1 MNVLA
6 VAGGLRTPDRRVG
19 LLKTL
24 VCRHVTAAMRLRD
37 VPMSRTKNRKSEQP
51 GHYCWACDRRR
62 PNEKFSGRGHARH
75 VCKKCA
81 KLGSEELAFRQ
92 ACRNLERCATWEGI
106 IPRKRRKSF
115 QAFLNHRD
123 PRIRAL
129 AEQMQAEDRATR
141 ELLVNA
147 ELDEMAPG

>member
-1 MNVLA
+1 
-6 VAGGLRTPDRRVG
+6 
-19 LLKTL
+19 
-24 VCRHVTAAMRLRD
+24 
-37 VPMSRTKNRKSEQP
+37 MSRTKNRKSIQP
-51 GHYCWACDRRR
+51 GQYCWACDRRR

-75 VCKKCA
+75 VCKECA

-115 QAFLNHRD
+115 QAFLNHDD